1 VLELPGR
8 QPWRRS
14 PVRVRH
20 GCPPTRFRRPGPG
33 CPARPVSSH
42 TGSSSAIRRPAVW
55 CPPVQCPALWCPPR
69 PSGRVRLSPL
79 GGGGWGPGRCGAA
92 PAPRQRAQVPV
103 GWRVERL
110 GSTTEPARTPAT
122 PPRSPRVGRAVDG
135 GPGPGRVRAT
145 AGLDAGLPHRPGRGA
160 ERPWP
165 AAARGHGRRPP
176 PGCRT
181 GRVAAVL
188 GLGARPRCVVVA
200 EPDARAGGPGGATGH
215 VGGGRRTAPA
225 RPKPAASAP
234 GSVPAA
240 L

>member
-1 VLELPGR
+1 MGVHPPGSVVR
-8 QPWRRS
+8 GPAVRPVRCPVTRVRRRRS
-14 PVRVRH
+14 GVRPSGV
-20 GCPPTRFRRPGPG
+20 
-33 CPARPVSSH
+33 
-42 TGSSSAIRRPAVW
+42 
-55 CPPVQCPALWCPPR
+55 PPVQCPALWCPPR

-103 GWRVERL
+103 GCRVERL

-165 AAARGHGRRPP
+165 ARGHGRRPP